1 MAYPDSYDTFVPGT
15 DGTGPRD
22 TTASAVLTAAEW
34 NAVLTAIGAIQ
45 AELGLTPSAS
55 FATVAARLTSLDGS
69 LSSLSASVA
78 TKADSATTTAA
89 LALKA
94 DLASPALTGNPTAPT
109 QAPGDD
115 STRIATTAFVE
126 ARASAIDGGTA

>member
-1 MAYPDSYDTFVPGT
+1 MAYPDSLDVLPVDFV

-22 TTASAVLTAAEW
+22 TNPAARLSAAELLAVV
-34 NAVLTAIGAIQ
+34 NAVAAVQ
-45 AELGLTPSAS
+45 AELGLVPSAS
-55 FATVAARLTSLDGS
+55 FATVAARLAALD
-69 LSSLSASVA
+69 ATVA
-78 TKADSATTTAA
+78 GKADTAVTSAA

-94 DLASPALTGNPTAPT
+94 DLASPALTGTPTAPT
-109 QAPGDD
+109 QAPGND